1 MNKEKIYQYLIASSL
16 LLPFHTLAGGWSGS
30 PLGISQFLVEAD
42 NRAYVV
48 FSSIPFPSECSSPSD
63 KYHRIDPS
71 TSKGKTMISM
81 ILASKV
87 SGTNVTALVGGCDD
101 WNRPILK
108 GLSVN

>member
-1 MNKEKIYQYLIASSL
+1 MNKAKLFRFLVVIFLLI
-16 LLPFHTLAGGWSGS
+16 PFHTSAGGWSGS

-48 FSSIPFPSECSSPSD
+48 FSSIPFPNECSSPSD

-71 TSKGKTMISM
+71 TPKGKTMISM
-81 ILASKV
+81 ILAFKV
-87 SGTNVTALVGGCDD
+87 SGKSVTALVGGCDD